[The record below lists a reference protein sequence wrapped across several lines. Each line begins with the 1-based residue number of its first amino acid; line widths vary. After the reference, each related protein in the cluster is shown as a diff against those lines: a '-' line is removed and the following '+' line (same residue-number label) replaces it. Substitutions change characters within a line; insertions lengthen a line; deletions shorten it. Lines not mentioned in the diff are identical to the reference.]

1 MTVPLND
8 AAADTAAD
16 MDSVLQ
22 RIAGIAEHFGSDAL
36 ARGQRDALVRA
47 DFDALADAGF
57 LRLGLPAARGGLWRG
72 LAGSARDYGRI
83 IRCLANGD
91 PAVALVASMHPTVL
105 CYWLTTAEAASA
117 EQSAWTA
124 QRAWVFDTVEQGH
137 WWGTLTSE
145 PGSGGDILRTRTL
158 AEPANAEGSDSTA
171 QAAHSKGGA
180 GAAALQYRLSGEKHF
195 GSGSGVASFMTTTA
209 LVPGYAEPPTLF
221 LDMRNVP
228 WDGSTGLT
236 LLQAW
241 DGLGMR
247 ATQSHAFRMQG
258 FPATCIAAISAAA
271 QARAV
276 LAPMMAV
283 MFGAVALGVVDQA
296 MRWARARVARMA
308 PRAFEQTEWLRAENE
323 AWLMAQAYEGA
334 VRAAEQ
340 GPGLAASVAAL
351 QAKLCMAELGEVL
364 LLRLGRVVGGA
375 SFSRSQP
382 LGQWTQ
388 DVRALGFL
396 RPPWGLAV
404 DQLHGAMKLLH
415 ASGAA
420 R

>member
-1 MTVPLND
+1 MPSIDTD
-8 AAADTAAD
+8 A
-16 MDSVLQ
+16 VLQ
-22 RIAGIAEHFGSDAL
+22 RIALVAERFKTDAL
-36 ARGQRDALVRA
+36 ARGQRDALVRT
-47 DFDALADAGF
+47 DFDALAEAGF
-57 LRLGLPAARGGLWRG
+57 LRLGLPAARGGLWHG
-72 LAGSARDYGRI
+72 LAGSARAYGRI

-105 CYWLTTAEAASA
+105 CYWMTTAEAASD
-117 EQSAWTA
+117 EQAAWTA
-124 QRAWVFDTVEQGH
+124 QREWVFDTVEQGH

-145 PGSGGDILRTRTL
+145 PGSGGDILRTRTR
-158 AEPANAEGSDSTA
+158 AEPVSAAAGSSAA
-171 QAAHSKGGA
+171 Q
-180 GAAALQYRLSGEKHF
+180 GAASGDSSAAAQLHYRLSGDKHF

-209 LVPGYAEPPTLF
+209 LVPGHVEPPTLF

-236 LLQAW
+236 LLHAW

-247 ATQSHAFRMQG
+247 ATQSHAFRMQR
-258 FPATCIAAISAAA
+258 FPATCIAATSAAA

-283 MFGAVALGVVDQA
+283 MFGAVALGIVDQA
-296 MRWARARVARMA
+296 MQWARARVAQMS
-308 PRAFEQTEWLRAENE
+308 PRAFEQTEWVRAENE
-323 AWLMAQAYEGA
+323 AWLIAQAYEGA

-340 GPGLAASVAAL
+340 GAGLATSVAAL

-382 LGQWTQ
+382 LGQWAQ

-404 DQLHGAMKLLH
+404 DQLHEALKQLH
-415 ASGAA
+415 TSAAA

>member
-1 MTVPLND
+1 MPSID
-8 AAADTAAD
+8 ADA
-16 MDSVLQ
+16 VLQ
-22 RIAGIAEHFGSDAL
+22 RIALVAEHFKADAL

-57 LRLGLPAARGGLWRG
+57 LRLGLPAARGGLWHG
-72 LAGSARDYGRI
+72 LAGSVRDYGRI

-91 PAVALVASMHPTVL
+91 AAVALVASMHPTVL
-105 CYWLTTAEAASA
+105 CYWLTTAEATSD
-117 EQSAWTA
+117 EQAAWTA
-124 QRAWVFDTVEQGH
+124 QREWVFDTVEQGH

-145 PGSGGDILRTRTL
+145 PGSGGDILRTRTR
-158 AEPANAEGSDSTA
+158 AEPVGNAGSGDTSAA
-171 QAAHSKGGA
+171 Q
-180 GAAALQYRLSGEKHF
+180 LQYYLSGDKHF

-209 LVPGYAEPPTLF
+209 LVPGRAEPPTLF

-236 LLQAW
+236 LLHAW

-247 ATQSHAFRMQG
+247 ATQSHAFRLQR
-258 FPATCIAAISAAA
+258 FPGTCIAAISGAV

-283 MFGAVALGVVDQA
+283 MFGAVALGIVDQA
-296 MRWARARVARMA
+296 MHWARGRVMQMS

-340 GPGLAASVAAL
+340 GAGLAASVAAL
-351 QAKLCMAELGEVL
+351 QAKLCMADLGEVL

-382 LGQWTQ
+382 LGQWAQ

-404 DQLHGAMKLLH
+404 DQLHDALKSLH